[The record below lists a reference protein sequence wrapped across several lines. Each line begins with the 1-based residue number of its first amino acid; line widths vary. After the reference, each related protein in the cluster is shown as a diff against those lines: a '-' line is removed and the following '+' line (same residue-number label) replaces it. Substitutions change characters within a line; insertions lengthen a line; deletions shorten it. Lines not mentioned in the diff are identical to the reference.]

1 MVSRERATAGTI
13 GGMIRKTTI
22 YLPEEL
28 KAAVER
34 EARRRGSSEAEV
46 IRQAVA
52 ATVTAP
58 RPRAGFLDGEP
69 FAARAGEL
77 LAGFGER

>member
-1 MVSRERATAGTI
+1 MT
-13 GGMIRKTTI
+13 RKTTI
-22 YLPEEL
+22 YLSEEL
-28 KAAVER
+28 KSAVER

-52 ATVTAP
+52 AAVAAP
-58 RPRAGFLDGEP
+58 RPNAGFLDAEP
-69 FAARAGEL
+69 FAARVDEL

>member
-1 MVSRERATAGTI
+1 MSQ
-13 GGMIRKTTI
+13 KTTI

-34 EARRRGSSEAEV
+34 EARRQGVPEAEV
-46 IRQAVA
+46 IRRAIAGAVHRP
-52 ATVTAP
+52 AP
-58 RPRAGFLDGEP
+58 RGGIIAGAP
-69 FAARAGEL
+69 IAAQAEEL

>member
-1 MVSRERATAGTI
+1 MT
-13 GGMIRKTTI
+13 RKTTV
-22 YLPEEL
+22 YLPEVL

-46 IRQAVA
+46 IRQAIA
-52 ATVTAP
+52 AAVIAP
-58 RPRAGFLDGEP
+58 RPRPGFLDAEP
-69 FAARAGEL
+69 FAAQADEL

>member
-1 MVSRERATAGTI
+1 MTH
-13 GGMIRKTTI
+13 KTTV

-34 EARRRGSSEAEV
+34 EAQRRGSSEAEV
-46 IRQAVA
+46 IRQAIAEAVGR
-52 ATVTAP
+52 P
-58 RPRAGFLDGEP
+58 RPSPGIIGGEP
-69 FAARAGEL
+69 IAERVDEL

>member
-1 MVSRERATAGTI
+1 MV
-13 GGMIRKTTI
+13 RKTTI
-22 YLPEEL
+22 YLPDAL

-34 EARRRGSSEAEV
+34 EAKRLGWSEAEV

-52 ATVTAP
+52 AAVHAP
-58 RPRAGFLDGEP
+58 TPNAGIIDGEP
-69 FAARAGEL
+69 FAERVDEL

>member
-1 MVSRERATAGTI
+1 MP
-13 GGMIRKTTI
+13 RKTTV
-22 YLPEEL
+22 YLPDAL

-34 EARRRGSSEAEV
+34 EARRVGSSEAEV

-52 ATVTAP
+52 AAVAAP
-58 RPRAGFLDGEP
+58 RPRAGFLDAEP
-69 FAARAGEL
+69 FAARTDEL

>member
-1 MVSRERATAGTI
+1 MS
-13 GGMIRKTTI
+13 RKTTI
-22 YLPEEL
+22 YLPDEL

-34 EARRRGSSEAEV
+34 EAKRLGWSEAEV

-52 ATVTAP
+52 AAVHTPKPNPGVI
-58 RPRAGFLDGEP
+58 DGEP
-69 FAARAGEL
+69 FADQVDEL

>member
-1 MVSRERATAGTI
+1 MT
-13 GGMIRKTTI
+13 RKTTV
-22 YLPEEL
+22 YLTEAL

-34 EARRRGSSEAEV
+34 EARRRGTSEAEV

-52 ATVTAP
+52 AAVTAP
-58 RPRAGFLDGEP
+58 RPRPGFLDAEP
-69 FAARAGEL
+69 FAARAEEL

>member
-1 MVSRERATAGTI
+1 MYGIATQ
-13 GGMIRKTTI
+13 KTTI

-34 EARRRGSSEAEV
+34 EAKRRGTSEAEV
-46 IRQAVA
+46 IRDAIARAVSR
-52 ATVTAP
+52 P
-58 RPRAGFLDGEP
+58 RPRAGIITGGEP
-69 FAARAGEL
+69 IAHRVDEL

>member
-1 MVSRERATAGTI
+1 V
-13 GGMIRKTTI
+13 
-22 YLPEEL
+22 YLTEAL

-34 EARRRGSSEAEV
+34 EARRRGTSEAEV

-52 ATVTAP
+52 AAVTAP
-58 RPRAGFLDGEP
+58 RPRPGFLDAEP
-69 FAARAGEL
+69 FAARAEEL

>member
-1 MVSRERATAGTI
+1 MT
-13 GGMIRKTTI
+13 RKTTV
-22 YLPEEL
+22 YLSEEL
-28 KAAVER
+28 KSAVER

-52 ATVTAP
+52 AAVTAP
-58 RPRAGFLDGEP
+58 RPRPGFLDAQP
-69 FAARAGEL
+69 FAARADEL